1 MLKNGYSRV
10 LFRNADS
17 DMVFSDARRGTLGLE
32 KLALVFICGFQE
44 IVLRLL
50 PTVSGT
56 CCGRSCTARRPRRR
70 VGPLCHAGAGHLQ
83 AKQTTTGRPYIHSSS
98 YTMIRCTCTCLSLST
113 PLRPSPSLWRPLS
126 RTFGCSFLPTGYL
139 WIAVHAWM
147 AFVRWSVRIPVTCK
161 FPRSDRSVGTV
172 LLRDHFYIIFGIILA

>member
-44 IVLRLL
+44 IGLRLL

-83 AKQTTTGRPYIHSSS
+83 AKQTTNRPAIHPLVVLYHDPLHLYLSIAVNALAPFSFPVA
-98 YTMIRCTCTCLSLST
+98 TLEPDFWLLLFTDGLSLD
-113 PLRPSPSLWRPLS
+113 RRACVDGVCSLER
-126 RTFGCSFLPTGYL
+126 
-139 WIAVHAWM
+139 
-147 AFVRWSVRIPVTCK
+147 
-161 FPRSDRSVGTV
+161 
-172 LLRDHFYIIFGIILA
+172 